1 MELTKYTPHS
11 AYAGLQRAL
20 QQEWIFI
27 QQVVPN
33 IDILFNK
40 LEILIDK
47 SIFNNFSA
55 KKFLRNIN
63 LRRVLLSSKVELL
76 FLNQ

>member
-55 KKFLRNIN
+55 KKFLRNILGECCYQVRWN
-63 LRRVLLSSKVELL
+63 CYS
-76 FLNQ
+76 